1 MRKFLISLFV
11 AMCAVSAQAQIYVG
25 GGIGLGVA
33 KFELGNYDEDV
44 TIYKLLPEIGYNLD
58 KNFAVGAVFGW
69 QGSTE
74 GGQKAV
80 SVNPYLRYTFANF
93 KSVSLFVDGTV
104 GYEHR
109 YGGEEH
115 SDNMQVGFKPGVAVA
130 LNDKLSFVAHVGFL
144 GYEHSKDVDSKAKL
158 NTFGLDLDGNAL
170 SFGLYYNF

>member
-1 MRKFLISLFV
+1 MKKLFV
-11 AMCAVSAQAQIYVG
+11 SLLLVMGAVCAQAQVYVG
-25 GGIGLGVA
+25 GGIGLGVM
-33 KFELGNYDEDV
+33 NYDYGENDKDV
-44 TIYKLLPEIGYNLD
+44 TIYKFMPEIGYTLD

-93 KSVSLFVDGTV
+93 KNVSLFVDGTV

-109 YGGEEH
+109 YGGTEH
-115 SDNMQVGFKPGVAVA
+115 SDVFNAGFKPGVAVA
-130 LNDKLSFVAHVGFL
+130 LNNKLSFVAHVGFL
-144 GYEHSKDVDSKAKL
+144 GYETVKDVDTKAKV
-158 NTFGLDLDGNAL
+158 NYFGLDLDGNAL